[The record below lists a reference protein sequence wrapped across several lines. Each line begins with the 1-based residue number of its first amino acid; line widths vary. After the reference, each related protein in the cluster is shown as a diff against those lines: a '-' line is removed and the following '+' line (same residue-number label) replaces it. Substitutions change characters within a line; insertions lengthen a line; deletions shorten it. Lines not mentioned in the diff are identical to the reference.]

1 MDKNILEKAIK
12 YLDDLYQQR
21 LCEVEIY
28 AKQTYNEAQYL
39 KMARNALVQLAT
51 KQINDVIEEYYSEVN
66 KLSDNEL
73 WKFCRSEKVGDII
86 RKLGKIPTPAT
97 DKCLACQNGKIV
109 VEVISGEC
117 DIKDC
122 PQCLGTGLAAPSKDI
137 CGICGG
143 KQVKIRGRY
152 PKTSD
157 RLVCPTCCQERLER
171 INHISDK
178 NYGIACQEV
187 K

>member
-1 MDKNILEKAIK
+1 MDREKIRQILSELQLSRDYQFLSDRTEAFEEAIDK
-12 YLDDLYQQR
+12 
-21 LCEVEIY
+21 II
-28 AKQTYNEAQYL
+28 
-39 KMARNALVQLAT
+39 ALFPRLAT